1 MTIDFEPIAL
11 LRDNYAYLLVERETR
26 RAVVV
31 DPSEGKQVLDVLRA
45 REVEL
50 EAVWC
55 THHHPDHVGGV
66 DEIVAALGAIDVIG
80 SRYDREHGRIPRQN
94 KVLDEGD
101 TIALGESRFSVM
113 TIPGHTLGAIAFVGA
128 GLALTGDTLFSGGCG
143 RVFEGT
149 MPMMRASLAKLAALP
164 DATRVL
170 SGHEYTVKNLEFALA
185 VEPDEKAIASRL
197 ADARDVRAQGKPTVG
212 STIALERA
220 TNPFLRWSSAAVR
233 AFARAKGDAASDD
246 DVFARVREA
255 KNVF

>member
-31 DPSEGKQVLDVLRA
+31 DPSEGKKVLDVLRA

-50 EAVWC
+50 EAIWC

-66 DEIVAALGAIDVIG
+66 EEIVDALGKLEVLG
-80 SRYDREHGRIPRQN
+80 SRYDREHGRIPRQSR
-94 KVLDEGD
+94 VLDDGD
-101 TIALGESRFSVM
+101 EVTLGETRFSVM
-113 TIPGHTLGAIAFVGA
+113 SIPGHTLGAIAFVGA
-128 GLALTGDTLFSGGCG
+128 SLALTGDTLFSGGCG

-149 MPMMRASLAKLAALP
+149 MPMMRESLEKLAALP
-164 DATRVL
+164 DETRVL
-170 SGHEYTVKNLEFALA
+170 SGHEYTVKNLEFAHA
-185 VEPDEKAIASRL
+185 VEPEDRAIVSRL
-197 ADARDVRAQGKPTVG
+197 AGARDLRAEGKPTVG

-220 TNPFLRWSSAAVR
+220 TNPFLRWSSPAVR
-233 AFARAKGDAASDD
+233 AYAASRGVASTDD

-255 KNVF
+255 KNSF

>member
-1 MTIDFEPIAL
+1 MTIDFEAIPL

-31 DPSEGKQVLDVLRA
+31 DPSEGRKVLDVLRA

-50 EAVWC
+50 EAIWC

-66 DEIVAALGAIDVIG
+66 EEIVDAFGRIAVVG
-80 SRYDREHGRIPRQN
+80 SRYDREHGRIPRQTI
-94 KVLDEGD
+94 VLDDGD
-101 TIALGESRFSVM
+101 RVTLGEASFSVM
-113 TIPGHTLGAIAFVGA
+113 TIPGHTLGAIAFVGE

-149 MPMMRASLAKLAALP
+149 MPMMRASLERLAALP
-164 DATRVL
+164 DETRVL
-170 SGHEYTVKNLEFALA
+170 SGHEYTVKNLEFARV
-185 VEPDEKAIASRL
+185 VEPDDKAIASRL
-197 ADARDVRAQGKPTVG
+197 EDARDVRAEGKPTVG

-220 TNPFLRWSSAAVR
+220 TNPFLRWASPAVR
-233 AFARAKGDAASDD
+233 AFAATRGAADTDD

-255 KNVF
+255 KNTF

>member
-11 LRDNYAYLLVERETR
+11 LRDNYAYLLVERDTR

-31 DPSEGKQVLDVLRA
+31 DPSEGKKVLDVVRA

-50 EAVWC
+50 VAIWC

-66 DEIVAALGAIDVIG
+66 EEIVDALGQIEVLG
-80 SRYDREHGRIPRQN
+80 SRYDREHGRIPRQTR
-94 KVLDEGD
+94 VLDEGD
-101 TIALGESRFSVM
+101 VAVLGESRFEVLS
-113 TIPGHTLGAIAFVGA
+113 IPGHTLGAIAFVGE

-170 SGHEYTVKNLEFALA
+170 SGHEYTVKNLEFAHA
-185 VEPDEKAIASRL
+185 VEPEDRAILSRL
-197 ADARDVRAQGKPTVG
+197 ADARDMRAEGKPTVG
-212 STIALERA
+212 STIVLERA
-220 TNPFLRWSSAAVR
+220 TNPFLRWSSPAVR
-233 AFARAKGDAASDD
+233 AFAASKGGAESDD

-255 KNVF
+255 KNAF